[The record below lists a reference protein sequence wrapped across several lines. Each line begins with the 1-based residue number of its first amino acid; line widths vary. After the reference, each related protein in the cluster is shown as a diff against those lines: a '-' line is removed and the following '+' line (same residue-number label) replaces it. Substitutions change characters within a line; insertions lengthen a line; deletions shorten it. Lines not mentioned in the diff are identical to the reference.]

1 MINYTIIQKSAKNP
15 KIKNAKIRQN
25 SISNQHLITIVIYVE
40 FLGGFVN
47 MQNYPLYEDM
57 SDIYD
62 NVNMLIRIIMD
73 ANAYD
78 QK

>member
-1 MINYTIIQKSAKNP
+1 
-15 KIKNAKIRQN
+15 
-25 SISNQHLITIVIYVE
+25 
-40 FLGGFVN
+40 

-62 NVNMLIRIIMD
+62 IVNMLIRIIMD